1 MDFFNPK
8 KTLGQH
14 FLKDSKIADKIV
26 NSLDRSKKDLI
37 IEIGP
42 GKGILTEKL
51 VQKYSNLYLIELD
64 RDLLPFLK
72 LKFPKLEKK
81 ILNIDFLK
89 FTFDDFFK
97 KKNISIIGN
106 FPYNISSQ
114 IIFKIIDNKDH
125 IDSLVGMFQKEV
137 AKRICEKPGSKRY
150 GIISVL
156 TQLYF
161 DVKYLFTVS
170 PEVFT
175 PKPKVFSGVIYLKK
189 KDKISINCDEKLLH
203 KIVKTSFQQR
213 RKTLRNSLKCLNI
226 PKSISEDSIFG
237 LRPEK
242 VSGKDFILLTELID
256 DGKATCK

>member
-26 NSLDRSKKDLI
+26 DSLNRDKKDLI

-42 GKGILTEKL
+42 GRGILTQKL
-51 VQKYSNLYLIELD
+51 VQKYSNLYLIEID
-64 RDLLPFLK
+64 KDLLPHLK

-81 ILNIDFLK
+81 IFNIDFLK

-125 IDSLVGMFQKEV
+125 ID
-137 AKRICEKPGSKRY
+137 
-150 GIISVL
+150 
-156 TQLYF
+156 
-161 DVKYLFTVS
+161 
-170 PEVFT
+170 
-175 PKPKVFSGVIYLKK
+175 
-189 KDKISINCDEKLLH
+189 
-203 KIVKTSFQQR
+203 
-213 RKTLRNSLKCLNI
+213 
-226 PKSISEDSIFG
+226 
-237 LRPEK
+237 
-242 VSGKDFILLTELID
+242 
-256 DGKATCK
+256 